1 MDLEKTI
8 SEGLES
14 VKSHMDVL
22 KGDLENR
29 YDKLQ
34 EQVKSAGI
42 ADEATKSEIKMIILG
57 TEIPEEAT
65 EYWEQAESVGGLIA
79 LTNKMNRDYTL
90 FTKQEDQQMH
100 NLRSGRLNSV
110 LKFQR

>member
-22 KGDLENR
+22 KGDLESR

-34 EQVKSAGI
+34 EQVKLAGE
-42 ADEATKSEIKMIILG
+42 ADEATKSEIKNI
-57 TEIPEEAT
+57 EALISGNK
-65 EYWEQAESVGGLIA
+65 SV
-79 LTNKMNRDYTL
+79 
-90 FTKQEDQQMH
+90 
-100 NLRSGRLNSV
+100 SV
-110 LKFQR
+110 TSIN